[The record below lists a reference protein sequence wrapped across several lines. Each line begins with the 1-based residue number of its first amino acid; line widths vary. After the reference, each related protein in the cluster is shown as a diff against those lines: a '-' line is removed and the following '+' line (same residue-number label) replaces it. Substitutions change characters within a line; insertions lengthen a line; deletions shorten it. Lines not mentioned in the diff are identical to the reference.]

1 MNQHLKILLLFVFL
15 GIFTQNTYSQQ
26 NTNGWYWINGQPQ
39 SNNLNWVKI
48 IDATHYYAVG
58 ENGTFMKSSDGGN
71 TWLINSQAGILDPSF
86 SSGGTQRLYS
96 GWFFDA
102 NTGYVTCQSVTGDG
116 GYIRRTT
123 NGGESFTSIGL
134 GIASGFTRVLD
145 IYFINSNTGYICGTS
160 NMKAMKTTDGGFN
173 WNVMPDL
180 PVLTSNYNSVYA
192 TDENNIYLGVA
203 SDGGPNQRRIVRTSD
218 AGATWKIDTL
228 PGTVSVNINDIDF
241 QNADTGFA
249 AGSNT
254 YFGYTTNG
262 GVSWLQ
268 ASFPNI
274 QQGLSSLKI
283 IGTTVCAL
291 GSYNSYY
298 YTTDL
303 GATWDSVIFNDP
315 LNSNQPG
322 ISVMNSFD
330 INGSNAIVAGN
341 NGKVNVS
348 YNSGVN
354 WTNKNY
360 SVGNNIFAFTSIFA
374 LPGTGNVWA
383 GTSGGGLIIH
393 STNSGANWTKQQTSA
408 PDAIRDFDM
417 LNSSTGYA
425 VGGNFFTPSGYCY
438 LTINGGSNWFSLPI
452 PNPYSPVNSVD
463 FVNVYTGWIAGN
475 AGISRTTNAGSTW
488 TVQTLNPSPG
498 AAAISEI
505 NMADANTGY
514 CVNSNIVWKTING
527 GTNWDKINTI
537 PSGNVFSSIKTFSN
551 TILFVGGGQKIYK
564 TYDGG
569 ATWDSAFT
577 PSGSAGI
584 GKMDW
589 SDLNN
594 GTVVGTSGYTAKT
607 KDGGIT
613 WTERNTGSSTL
624 GSVSMPNK
632 DTVYTA
638 CDRNVLG
645 ALFRLYDSAP
655 PATTLNLTIGIE
667 AFWNG
672 SVQVTDTVTCH
683 LRNSISPYDEVDLAS
698 AVMDNSGLATFS
710 FENVATGTYYL
721 VITQRNSLETWS
733 GLPQNITSGSN
744 LNYNF
749 TTSASQAFGN
759 NLKLVSG
766 RYCDFS
772 GDVNQDGLIDLSDV
786 VSVNNGSSVF
796 LTGYVVQD
804 VNGDSIVDLSDL
816 IITLNNASAFVV
828 KIAP

>member
-1 MNQHLKILLLFVFL
+1 MIFL
-15 GIFTQNTYSQQ
+15 ISSAVNISYSQQ
-26 NTNGWYWINGQPQ
+26 NMNGWYWINGQPQ
-39 SNNLNWVKI
+39 SNTLNWVKI

-71 TWLINSQAGILDPSF
+71 TWIINSQAGIIDPSF
-86 SSGGTQRLYS
+86 NSGGTMRLYS

-102 NTGYVTCQSVTGDG
+102 NTGYVTCQSVNGDG

-123 NGGESFTSIGL
+123 NGGDSFTSISL
-134 GIASGFTRVLD
+134 GILSGTVRVLD
-145 IYFINSNTGYICGTS
+145 IYFINSNTGYICGSS
-160 NMKAMKTTDGGFN
+160 NMSAMKTTDGGFN
-173 WNVMPDL
+173 WTVMPNL
-180 PVLTSNYNSVYA
+180 PVLSANYNTVFAS
-192 TDENNIYLGVA
+192 DENNIYLGVA
-203 SDGGPNQRRIVRTSD
+203 SEGGPNQRRIVRTSD

-228 PGTVSVNINDIDF
+228 PGTLSVSINDIKF
-241 QNADTGFA
+241 QNANTGFA

-262 GVSWLQ
+262 GVNWSQ
-268 ASFPNI
+268 AAFPNI

-283 IGTTVCAL
+283 IGSTVYAL
-291 GSYNSYY
+291 GSFNSYFY
-298 YTTDL
+298 SSDL
-303 GATWDSVIFNDP
+303 GVTWDSVIFNDP
-315 LNSNQPG
+315 FNLNQPG
-322 ISVMNSFD
+322 SSYLNSFD
-330 INGSNAIVAGN
+330 INGSNAIVAGI
-341 NGKVNVS
+341 NGKINVS
-348 YNSGVN
+348 SNNGVN
-354 WTNKNY
+354 WSNKNY
-360 SVGNNIFAFTSIFA
+360 SVGNNNFAFTSIFA

-383 GTSGGGLIIH
+383 GTNGGGLILY
-393 STNSGANWTKQQTSA
+393 STNSGTNWTKQQTNA
-408 PDAIRDFDM
+408 PDAFRDFDM
-417 LNSSTGYA
+417 LNSSIGYA

-438 LTINGGSNWFSLPI
+438 ITINSGANWTSLPI
-452 PNPYSPVNSVD
+452 PNPFSQVNSVD
-463 FVNVYTGWIAGN
+463 FVNIYTGWIAGN
-475 AGISRTTNAGSTW
+475 AGISRTTNGGSTW
-488 TVQTLNPSPG
+488 TTQSTNPPPG
-498 AAAISEI
+498 ASAIIEI
-505 NMADANTGY
+505 NMGDANTGY
-514 CVNSNIVWKTING
+514 CVNSANVWKTTNG
-527 GTNWDKINTI
+527 GTNWDKINTF
-537 PSGNVFSSIKTFSN
+537 PSGSFFSTIKAFSST
-551 TILFVGGGQKIYK
+551 TLFVGGGQKIYK
-564 TYDGG
+564 TYNGG
-569 ATWDSAFT
+569 ATWDSAFM

-607 KDGGIT
+607 KDGGLT
-613 WTERNTGSSTL
+613 WTERNTASSTL

-655 PATTLNLTIGIE
+655 SATTLNLTIGIE

-672 SVQVTDTVTCH
+672 SVQIGDTVKCH
-683 LRNSISPYDEVDLAS
+683 LRNSVSPYAEVEVAS
-698 AVMDNSGLATFS
+698 AVMNSAGLASFSFSNAASGL
-710 FENVATGTYYL
+710 YYL
-721 VITQRNSLETWS
+721 EITHRNSLETWS
-733 GLPQNITSGSN
+733 RLPQNITSGGT

-786 VSVNNGSSVF
+786 VIVNNGSSVF

-816 IITLNNASAFVV
+816 IITLNNASAFVA
-828 KIAP
+828 KIIP